1 MVEWAVVYPHYRI
14 LYSNGKNGV
23 SHTYQQRFSGY
34 KVKWRNEEAKRYVQF
49 FLLKKKNKNKN
60 KKTPKNTLF
69 FLWEPTYVYIY
80 ECVYVLNINEKA
92 YIEILKIIPSYPI
105 STTGSLVVQGVF
117 IITVLLNFLI

>member
-1 MVEWAVVYPHYRI
+1 MVGVAERKIPYY
-14 LYSNGKNGV
+14 YGKV
-23 SHTYQQRFSGY
+23 IKS
-34 KVKWRNEEAKRYVQF
+34 VQ
-49 FLLKKKNKNKN
+49 N
-60 KKTPKNTLF
+60 
-69 FLWEPTYVYIY
+69 YIY